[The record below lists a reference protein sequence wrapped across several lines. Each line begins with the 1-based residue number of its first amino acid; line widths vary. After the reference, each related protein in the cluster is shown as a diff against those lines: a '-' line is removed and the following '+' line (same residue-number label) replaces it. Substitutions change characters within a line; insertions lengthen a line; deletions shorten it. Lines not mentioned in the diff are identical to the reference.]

1 MRRVATEPVASSPL
15 ITSVASDSAVAVS
28 CSGDAGAGR
37 PRRRARGTSTIPE
50 MGGMT
55 AKKSTSIGMGAMRP
69 DATSRSMLGI
79 MVCRVGAM

>member
-1 MRRVATEPVASSPL
+1 
-15 ITSVASDSAVAVS
+15 
-28 CSGDAGAGR
+28 
-37 PRRRARGTSTIPE
+37 